1 MLDLMSD
8 DHVARYAAIFWWEDM
23 KNYNLLLSHW
33 KVQYTFIIYMV
44 FGIEKSIVDVKFAV
58 Q

>member
-8 DHVARYAAIFWWEDM
+8 DHVASYAAIFWWEDM

-33 KVQYTFIIYMV
+33 KVQYTFIIYIV